1 MSAPTVDPSAGPDA
15 TGAREAADTA
25 GRTEAEVLDLARAAR
40 TASRALARMSTAA
53 KNEALLAAADAIEA
67 AEESILAAN
76 AQDVDRAI
84 AADTEASLLDRLRL
98 DTDRV
103 RGIAG
108 GLRQVSGLADPIG
121 EIVDGKTLA
130 NGLRLRQ
137 VRVPLGVVG
146 IVYEARP
153 NVTVD
158 AFGIGFK
165 SGNAVLLR
173 GSSSAASS
181 NAELVRIL
189 RDTLA
194 AHGVPADAVALL
206 PSGDRSSVT
215 ALIRAR
221 GLVDVVIPRG
231 GAGLINAVVANATVP
246 TIETGTGN
254 CHVYVH
260 ALADVDVATRVIL
273 NSKTRRPSVC
283 NTAETVLVDRAVA
296 ADALPKISQ
305 ALQAQG
311 VVIHGDEPGMEPA
324 TEADWAQEY
333 LSMDIAMKVVDD
345 LDAAVAHIDTYGTGH
360 TEAIITDDLSAAEEF
375 TDRVDAAAVMV
386 NASTAFTDGEQFGF
400 GAEIGIST
408 QKLHARGPMGLP
420 ELTSTKWLVWGDG
433 HIRPA

>member
-1 MSAPTVDPSAGPDA
+1 MSAPTADA
-15 TGAREAADTA
+15 VGADIESV
-25 GRTEAEVLDLARAAR
+25 VLGLA
-40 TASRALARMSTAA
+40 TAA
-53 KNEALLAAADAIEA
+53 KAASRSLNGLTTATKNEVLLAAADAIEA
-67 AEESILAAN
+67 NAASVLAAN
-76 AQDVDRAI
+76 SSDVDRAE
-84 AADTEASLLDRLRL
+84 ASGTEASLIDRLRL
-98 DTDRV
+98 TEARV
-103 RGIAG
+103 HGIAD
-108 GLRQVSGLADPIG
+108 GLRQVAALADPIG
-121 EIVDGKTLA
+121 EVVAGKTLP
-130 NGLRLRQ
+130 NGLELRQ

-158 AFGIGFK
+158 AFGIAFK

-189 RDTLA
+189 REVLVA
-194 AHGVPADAVALL
+194 KGVSADAVSLL
-206 PSGDRSSVT
+206 PSEDRASVT

-231 GAGLINAVVANATVP
+231 GAGLINAVVSNATVP

-260 ALADVDVATRVIL
+260 ALADLDVATRVVL

-283 NTAETVLVDRAVA
+283 NTAETVLIDKAVA
-296 ADALPKISQ
+296 ADALPQISQ
-305 ALQAQG
+305 ALQMQG
-311 VVIHGDEPGMEPA
+311 VTIHGDEPGMVPA
-324 TEADWAQEY
+324 TEDDWNAEY
-333 LSMDIAMKVVDD
+333 LSLDIAMKIVDG

-360 TEAIITDDLSAAEEF
+360 TEAIITTDLAAAREF
-375 TDRVDAAAVMV
+375 TRRVDAAAVMV

-433 HIRPA
+433 HVRPA